1 MNDIEKAIKL
11 CKAEIKF
18 YKNELEQP
26 HMKEHKST
34 YDAYISGHNEAYAN
48 CVNSIESFEFIIS
61 VLKEKQQREWIPVSE
76 RLPENY
82 QRLIVCTKD
91 GYLYLSRFTPNR
103 FIDIEYNPFKP
114 KQEQT
119 IDDVFAWM
127 PLPEPYK
134 EASHE
139 PIF

>member
-76 RLPENY
+76 RLPDKTGAYFVTNNTGNVVKVMY
-82 QRLIVCTKD
+82 VV
-91 GYLYLSRFTPNR
+91 
-103 FIDIEYNPFKP
+103 
-114 KQEQT
+114 EQ
-119 IDDVFAWM
+119 DHPYAGWSVFPWIKVLAWM
-127 PLPEPYK
+127 LPPEPYK
-134 EASHE
+134 EDK
-139 PIF
+139 P